1 MTDQQFRRD
10 YWVKGLQKISR
21 VEQLEQFRSLRV
33 MLTKYKSDIE
43 LKISGMRGSITLKEE
58 IYNPIIDYLALN
70 PSQRFQT
77 RIGAREERRRR
88 SHNISGSQYTN
99 REGVSRMFTRRHCLP
114 RIY

>member
-33 MLTKYKSDIE
+33 MLTKHKSDIE

-58 IYNPIIDYLALN
+58 IYNPISDYLALN
-70 PSQRFQT
+70 PPQDFRLESELAKKGGDVATIFQ
-77 RIGAREERRRR
+77 
-88 SHNISGSQYTN
+88 GSQYTN